1 MSEFAEYER
10 EKIRERTRRGML
22 RSVEAGNVTTGG
34 SNGPYGYDLATVDG
48 RRVLTVN
55 DEQAAVIR
63 LIFDLYVKQGK
74 SIHGIATYLTER
86 QIPKPA
92 KEGDHRA
99 RNLEAQWS
107 RGTIQNILVNE
118 CYIGRWHY
126 RKTRQAKS
134 TQGDTRQLARPRDEW
149 IEVKVP
155 AIVDE
160 AIFQAAQGQR
170 ELNKRR
176 MGKQHKRFYLLG
188 GMLKCGHCD
197 SFVTGST
204 RNTRGQ
210 GISYY
215 ECGVYRTPKR
225 WTGRTC
231 DNAHYYRVETVDK
244 VVWEWVKR
252 LYTSPNTLDE
262 ALTSYQARQA
272 EAQRPQLELIEATTA
287 RLAAAEG
294 EKARLVKAY
303 ASGVLTLDEIA
314 TTKNELDRR
323 LNDLT
328 LVLTELRAE
337 IPATV
342 LSKDEIDQI
351 RRDAAELRAGVLL
364 ADDDPPLQRRI
375 LEQLLFEGRL
385 VYVDGKKHIDVSCI
399 LGEERLP
406 TSFTATNHCER
417 RCTLRAR
424 LPLDNNDAATVP
436 GTFFASVT
444 MVNA

>member
-1 MSEFAEYER
+1 
-10 EKIRERTRRGML
+10 
-22 RSVEAGNVTTGG
+22 
-34 SNGPYGYDLATVDG
+34 
-48 RRVLTVN
+48 
-55 DEQAAVIR
+55 
-63 LIFDLYVKQGK
+63 
-74 SIHGIATYLTER
+74 
-86 QIPKPA
+86 
-92 KEGDHRA
+92 
-99 RNLEAQWS
+99 
-107 RGTIQNILVNE
+107 
-118 CYIGRWHY
+118 
-126 RKTRQAKS
+126 
-134 TQGDTRQLARPRDEW
+134 
-149 IEVKVP
+149 
-155 AIVDE
+155 
-160 AIFQAAQGQR
+160 
-170 ELNKRR
+170 
-176 MGKQHKRFYLLG
+176 
-188 GMLKCGHCD
+188 
-197 SFVTGST
+197 
-204 RNTRGQ
+204 
-210 GISYY
+210 
-215 ECGVYRTPKR
+215 
-225 WTGRTC
+225 
-231 DNAHYYRVETVDK
+231 VETVDK